1 MYNAKGDLCC
11 SVGFRG
17 YLGGLEAIWVI
28 SESEL
33 ASTWEAITI
42 ISRDEI
48 IEIANKQRA
57 SRGDEIKN
65 KWY

>member
-1 MYNAKGDLCC
+1 MASKRRRARDLYYPPLLPGTRAMYNAKGGLSC

-33 ASTWEAITI
+33 AST
-42 ISRDEI
+42 
-48 IEIANKQRA
+48 
-57 SRGDEIKN
+57 
-65 KWY
+65 